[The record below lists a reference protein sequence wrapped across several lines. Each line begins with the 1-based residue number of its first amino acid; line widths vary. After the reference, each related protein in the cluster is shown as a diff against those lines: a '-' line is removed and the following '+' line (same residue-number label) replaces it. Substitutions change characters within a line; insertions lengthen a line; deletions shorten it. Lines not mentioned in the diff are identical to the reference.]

1 MQLFGEYWFQ
11 LILKIGLV
19 SHKCVQL
26 GNHTRPKSM
35 NDQHYLGYSV
45 VTFAVVS
52 LKWQKLVE
60 NVDYILLDRQS
71 GHSPEHFVWV
81 FVKEK
86 QVLRLMSWMV
96 MQLRQS

>member
-1 MQLFGEYWFQ
+1 
-11 LILKIGLV
+11 
-19 SHKCVQL
+19 
-26 GNHTRPKSM
+26 M
-35 NDQHYLGYSV
+35 NRQYYLGYSV
-45 VTFAVVS
+45 LTFVVDW

-60 NVDYILLDRQS
+60 NVDYILLGRQS